1 MDANDTNQPKLPA
14 DASGIPPRSPVAPGT
29 GPDPGL
35 GIEPVD
41 LLPPPD
47 EDERRALELGQ
58 LTTRQERAIAAL
70 MTEQTILRA
79 SEAAGVN
86 ERTLHK
92 WLNEPLFSA
101 EYRRVR
107 REAFRQAVS
116 LCQRLASSAV
126 ATLAKIMADTKAP
139 YSAKV
144 SAAQALLK
152 FGREGIELEDLEARL
167 SALELSQLEEAR
179 AKTRDHAW
187 REQPKR
193 SVA

>member
-1 MDANDTNQPKLPA
+1 MEAEINQPSSGDRFDRNGPPGAPA
-14 DASGIPPRSPVAPGT
+14 RGELAAPSADPVIDPDAEQEIDNDEGRTELSP
-29 GPDPGL
+29 
-35 GIEPVD
+35 
-41 LLPPPD
+41 
-47 EDERRALELGQ
+47 
-58 LTTRQERAIAAL
+58 RQERAIAAL
-70 MTEQTILRA
+70 MTEQSILRA
-79 SEAAGVN
+79 AQVAGVG

-92 WLNEPLFSA
+92 WLDRPHFAA

-126 ATLAKIMADTKAP
+126 ATLAKIMADAKAP